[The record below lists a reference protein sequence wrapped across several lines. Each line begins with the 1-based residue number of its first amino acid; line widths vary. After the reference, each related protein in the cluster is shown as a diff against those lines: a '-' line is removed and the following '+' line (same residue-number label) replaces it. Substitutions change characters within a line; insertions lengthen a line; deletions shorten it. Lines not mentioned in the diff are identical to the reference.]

1 MVLEFSDV
9 LCDGVS
15 KAAMLSLAP
24 EVADAAVGS
33 EGRLAEGLEPV
44 RCHVHE
50 LGVFFIFLEA
60 GQAVGNEAGLEE
72 GLFVYY
78 LMMKTLLNS

>member
-1 MVLEFSDV
+1 LDLKLLDV
-9 LCDGVS
+9 LGNGVS
-15 KAAMLSLAP
+15 KAAVLGLAS
-24 EVADAAVGS
+24 EVADATVGS
-33 EGRLAEGLEPV
+33 EGQLAEGLEPV

-60 GQAVGNEAGLEE
+60 GQVVGNEAGLEE